1 MAKAKKQTSRGQKE
15 HGARAGIPIVAVTAP
30 DGRKSLWAAAVA
42 PDKAVAAVAEVISQ
56 NHVAT
61 LTTHRLTVSRR
72 SEELRPGEVRRI
84 KL

>member
-1 MAKAKKQTSRGQKE
+1 
-15 HGARAGIPIVAVTAP
+15 
-30 DGRKSLWAAAVA
+30 
-42 PDKAVAAVAEVISQ
+42 VAEVISQ